1 MGSLLQNQ
9 QNTHEVPECLQLM
22 NSILEE
28 SSTQLAL
35 FEVVQGSFQAWVG

>member
-9 QNTHEVPECLQLM
+9 QNAHEVPEGLQLTSM

-35 FEVVQGSFQAWVG
+35 FEMVQGSFQA